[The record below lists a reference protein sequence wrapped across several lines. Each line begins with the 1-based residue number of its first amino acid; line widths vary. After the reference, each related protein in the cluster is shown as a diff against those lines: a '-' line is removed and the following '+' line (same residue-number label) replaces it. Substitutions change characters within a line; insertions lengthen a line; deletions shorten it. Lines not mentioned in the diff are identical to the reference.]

1 VINSAVLDSIAGL
14 VATTTPLQLAGGR
27 LVEVD
32 TTEPVDGPTTA
43 AAIRAMV
50 GT

>member
-1 VINSAVLDSIAGL
+1 VINPAVHDSIARL
-14 VATTTPLQLAGGR
+14 AATTTPLQLAGGR

-32 TTEPVDGPTTA
+32 TTEPVDGPATA
-43 AAIRAMV
+43 AAIRALA